1 MSPSPLPERKYSW
14 KFFIDVRMGVRKA
27 GKSKWED
34 YLEKSLEAQI
44 EAESVLIDKKEMICF
59 FFKKMFLMWAIFEV
73 FIDFI
78 KILLRFCV
86 SVFFG

>member
-1 MSPSPLPERKYSW
+1 MSPTSLPERKYSR

-86 SVFFG
+86 SVFF